1 MVLFTSGR
9 STGDRESWGGCPA
22 LGPDETLGESA
33 TTGAE
38 LQYEVNVEAEPD
50 EAVMFWRLGMGK
62 LGTDRRDRCHRCNKE
77 EDEEERLGVREL
89 RELGTGVSPV
99 VLVGP
104 ALGPV

>member
-1 MVLFTSGR
+1 M
-9 STGDRESWGGCPA
+9 
-22 LGPDETLGESA
+22 GPDETLGENA

-38 LQYEVNVEAEPD
+38 LQYEVDVEAEPD

-77 EDEEERLGVREL
+77 EEERLGVRES
-89 RELGTGVSPV
+89 RELGTDVSPV
-99 VLVGP
+99 VLVVAVGR